1 MSEYTLY
8 IGNRNYSSWSLRG
21 WLACKLAGLQFKEV
35 VIPLDRPET
44 ASMLREASPSLR
56 VPVLKHG
63 DLRVWD
69 SLAICEYLAELSP
82 QAGMWPAD
90 RAARAHARAISAE
103 VHAGFAELRNNM
115 WMNIRARFPGKG
127 RTPKALA
134 DVARV
139 AAIWTEARQNYGA
152 GGPFLFGK
160 FSAADCMYAPV
171 VTRFITWEPPLP
183 PELRPYIDAVWSHPF
198 MADWREKALAEPWT
212 LPDYDRPAD

>member
-1 MSEYTLY
+1 
-8 IGNRNYSSWSLRG
+8 
-21 WLACKLAGLQFKEV
+21 
-35 VIPLDRPET
+35 
-44 ASMLREASPSLR
+44 
-56 VPVLKHG
+56 
-63 DLRVWD
+63 
-69 SLAICEYLAELSP
+69 
-82 QAGMWPAD
+82 MWPAD

-103 VHAGFAELRNNM
+103 VHAGFAELRKNM

-127 RTPKALA
+127 RTTKTLV

-183 PELRPYIDAVWSHPF
+183 DALRPYIDAVWSHPF
-198 MADWREKALAEPWT
+198 MLDWREKALAEPWT
-212 LPDYDRPAD
+212 LPAYDRPAD